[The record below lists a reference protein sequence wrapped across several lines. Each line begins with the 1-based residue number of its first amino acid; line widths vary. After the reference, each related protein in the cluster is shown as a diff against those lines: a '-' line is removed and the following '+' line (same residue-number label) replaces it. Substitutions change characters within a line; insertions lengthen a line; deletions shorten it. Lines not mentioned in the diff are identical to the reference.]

1 MEIKGKVIAILPKKS
16 GVSARTGNTWATQE
30 FVIETPGQY
39 HKKVCLQVYG
49 EDRINL
55 FNIQGG
61 EDLTVKFD
69 IDAHEYNGKW
79 FNSLNAYDIVRED
92 QQQPAPQ
99 PAQTAAPSP
108 AAPQQP
114 DMFNQPAPFPVAEDQ
129 NNNDDLPF

>member
-16 GVSARTGNTWATQE
+16 GVSARTGNSWATQE

-39 HKKVCLQVYG
+39 PKKVCLQVYG
-49 EDRINL
+49 EDRINQ

-79 FNSLNAYDIVRED
+79 FNSLNAYDIARGG

-99 PAQTAAPSP
+99 SAQTAAPAP
-108 AAPQQP
+108 AAPQP
-114 DMFNQPAPFPVAEDQ
+114 PYMQPAPFPVADDSSVK
-129 NNNDDLPF
+129 DDLPF

>member
-1 MEIKGKVIAILPKKS
+1 MEIKGKVIAILPKRS
-16 GVSARTGNTWATQE
+16 GTSARGNAWASQE

-39 HKKVCLQVYG
+39 SKKVCLQVYG
-49 EDRINL
+49 EDRINQ

-61 EDLTVKFD
+61 EDLTVMFD

-79 FNSLNAYDIVRED
+79 FNTLNAYNIVREG

-99 PAQTAAPSP
+99 PTQTAAAPAP

-114 DMFNQPAPFPVAEDQ
+114 DMFNQPAPFPVAD